1 VYLNFGVAFDFG
13 LLALDFALVLVV
25 DLSERRQKWSER

>member
-13 LLALDFALVLVV
+13 LLACDFVLVLAF
-25 DLSERRQKWSER
+25 DLSERRH